1 MKPLNKKAGEK
12 ILSIWWFASLALI
25 GAAVVVVI
33 MVYFGAFVD
42 VRDKEAIMLQEKI
55 MDCIVKNGYLVEEAL
70 SLSPENFL
78 EFCNLN
84 KNQFKEKGQFLFNIT
99 IYNSTNNVQQSI
111 TVGPMEHHQTCKA
124 LAGIPGKNLPSC
136 IEKKHPVLFFNKE
149 TAKKESWS
157 IYLLVASNNYGYKQP
172 ITQGGST

>member
-42 VRDKEAIMLQEKI
+42 VRDQESMMLQEKI
-55 MDCIVKNGYLVEEAL
+55 MDCVVKNGYLVEEIL
-70 SLSPENFL
+70 SLSQEEFL
-78 EFCNLN
+78 NFCNLN
-84 KNQFKEKGQFLFNIT
+84 KNQFTSRSQFLFNIT
-99 IYNSTNNVQQSI
+99 IYNSTNNAQKSI
-111 TVGPMEHHQTCKA
+111 AVGPMQHHQTCKA

-136 IEKKHPVLFFNKE
+136 IEKKHGVIFFNKE
-149 TAKKESWS
+149 TAKKETWS
-157 IYLLVASNNYGYKQP
+157 IYLLVASNNYGYKEP
-172 ITQGGST
+172 ITQGGSI